1 MRRSLRERGL
11 GGTLGR
17 LAGTTTEGYVS
28 EELIVLL
35 KELDEIVTPKEID
48 RLRIEDFEPG
58 MLPQLHE
65 VNRAIGK
72 GEANEYFD
80 LSVERGFHAFVAF
93 ADDKMVGWYW
103 WVDRDN
109 TVAHPDLYR
118 LGRGFELEPE
128 DVYGASF
135 YLVEDYRGGGRAG
148 EFLFRAES
156 TLRDRGYK
164 RIWGYVDSDN
174 RPARWLYATRG
185 YVPTWKVY
193 NRRLAFLRWRK
204 SAPIADKD

>member
-1 MRRSLRERGL
+1 M
-11 GGTLGR
+11 
-17 LAGTTTEGYVS
+17 
-28 EELIVLL
+28 IVIV
-35 KELDEIVTPKEID
+35 KELDTIVEPKEVD
-48 RLRIEDFEPG
+48 RFRIEDFEPA

-65 VNRAIGK
+65 VNRAIG
-72 GEANEYFD
+72 APDDNDYFD

-93 ADDKMVGWYW
+93 ADDKLVGWYW

-109 TVAHPDLYR
+109 PVAHPDLYR
-118 LGRGFELEPE
+118 LGRGFELRPG

-135 YLVEDYRGGGRAG
+135 FLVEEYRGGGRAG
-148 EFLFRAES
+148 EFLFWAES

-185 YVPTWKVY
+185 YVPTRRVH
-193 NRRLAFLRWRK
+193 NRRFAFLRWRK
-204 SAPIADKD
+204 SAPVGDES